1 MLEIKWDIKR
11 GADVYRQVFDSRLK
25 SWISTG
31 KIKPGEVVV
40 YRSGFSGWR
49 KPEELNEII
58 PYFRRYEEAQLRKI
72 NPHTKDFGVGV
83 KRRKPA
89 RSILPEK
96 TQINPVRN
104 TEALTGKDKISNGV
118 KNILI
123 IDDEKDLCELLGDS
137 LSSHDYNVR
146 FAHTKKNALSSLK
159 EQTPDMVFCDLK
171 LPDGDGMKIL
181 SKIKKIS
188 PGTIVN
194 IITAYGSDETRDE
207 AKRLGAHSFID
218 KPFSEEDILENIKE
232 LSKAGVR

>member
-1 MLEIKWDIKR
+1 MVEIKWDIKR

-25 SWISTG
+25 SWIYTG

-58 PYFRRYEEAQLRKI
+58 PYFRRYEKAQLRKI
-72 NPHTKDFGVGV
+72 

-89 RSILPEK
+89 RSNLPEK
-96 TQINPVRN
+96 TKINHVRKN
-104 TEALTGKDKISNGV
+104 FSNGV

-123 IDDEKDLCELLGDS
+123 IDDEKDLCQLLGDV
-137 LSSHDYNVR
+137 LSSHDYNVK

-207 AKRLGAHSFID
+207 AKRLGAYSFID
-218 KPFSEEDILENIKE
+218 KPFSEEDILGNIREFCKV
-232 LSKAGVR
+232 GVK

>member
-1 MLEIKWDIKR
+1 MAEIKWDIKR

-49 KPEELNEII
+49 RPEELEELIS
-58 PYFRRYEEAQLRKI
+58 YFRRYEKGQLRKL
-72 NPHTKDFGVGV
+72 
-83 KRRKPA
+83 KRRKLVRMA
-89 RSILPEK
+89 LPEK
-96 TQINPVRN
+96 TQ
-104 TEALTGKDKISNGV
+104 V

-123 IDDEKDLCELLGDS
+123 IDDEKDLCQLLGDT
-137 LSSHDYNVR
+137 LSSHDYNVK

-194 IITAYGSDETRDE
+194 IITAYGSDETRD
-207 AKRLGAHSFID
+207 AKIKA
-218 KPFSEEDILENIKE
+218 PF
-232 LSKAGVR
+232 

>member
-1 MLEIKWDIKR
+1 
-11 GADVYRQVFDSRLK
+11 
-25 SWISTG
+25 G

-58 PYFRRYEEAQLRKI
+58 PYFRRYEKAQLRKI
-72 NPHTKDFGVGV
+72 
-83 KRRKPA
+83 KRRKLITKAFTPLETTGQPIK
-89 RSILPEK
+89 RKMSLTGLPEK

-104 TEALTGKDKISNGV
+104 TEFSREENKISNGV

-123 IDDEKDLCELLGDS
+123 IDDEKDLCQLLGDI
-137 LSSHDYNVR
+137 LSSHNYNVQ

-207 AKRLGAHSFID
+207 AKRLGAYSFID
-218 KPFSEEDILENIKE
+218 KPFSEEDILGNIRE
-232 LSKAGVR
+232 FCKAGVK

>member
-1 MLEIKWDIKR
+1 MVEIKWDIKR

-58 PYFRRYEEAQLRKI
+58 PYFRRYEKAQLRKI
-72 NPHTKDFGVGV
+72 

-89 RSILPEK
+89 RGILSEK
-96 TQINPVRN
+96 TQI
-104 TEALTGKDKISNGV
+104 

-123 IDDEKDLCELLGDS
+123 IDDEKDLCQLLGDA
-137 LSSHDYNVR
+137 LSSHDYNVK

-207 AKRLGAHSFID
+207 AKRLGAYSFID
-218 KPFSEEDILENIKE
+218 KPFSEEDILGNIRE
-232 LSKAGVR
+232 FCKAGVK

>member
-1 MLEIKWDIKR
+1 MVEIKWDIKR
-11 GADVYRQVFDSRLK
+11 GVGIYRQVFDSRLK

-58 PYFRRYEEAQLRKI
+58 PYFRRYEKAQLRKI
-72 NPHTKDFGVGV
+72 

-96 TQINPVRN
+96 TQI
-104 TEALTGKDKISNGV
+104 

-123 IDDEKDLCELLGDS
+123 IDDEKDLCQLLGDT
-137 LSSHDYNVR
+137 LSSHDYNVK

-207 AKRLGAHSFID
+207 AKRLGAYSFID
-218 KPFSEEDILENIKE
+218 KPFSEEDILGNIRE
-232 LSKAGVR
+232 FCKAGVK

>member
-1 MLEIKWDIKR
+1 MVEIKWDIKR

-58 PYFRRYEEAQLRKI
+58 PYFRRYEKAQLRKI
-72 NPHTKDFGVGV
+72 
-83 KRRKPA
+83 KRSKPA
-89 RSILPEK
+89 RSTLPEK
-96 TQINPVRN
+96 TQI
-104 TEALTGKDKISNGV
+104 

-123 IDDEKDLCELLGDS
+123 IDDEKDLCQLLGDT
-137 LSSHDYNVR
+137 LSSHDYNVK

-194 IITAYGSDETRDE
+194 IITAYGSDEARDE
-207 AKRLGAHSFID
+207 AKRLGAYSFID
-218 KPFSEEDILENIKE
+218 KPFSEEDILGNIRE
-232 LSKAGVR
+232 FCKAGVK

>member
-1 MLEIKWDIKR
+1 MVEIKWDIKR

-58 PYFRRYEEAQLRKI
+58 PYFRRYEKAQLRKI
-72 NPHTKDFGVGV
+72 

-96 TQINPVRN
+96 TQI
-104 TEALTGKDKISNGV
+104 

-123 IDDEKDLCELLGDS
+123 IDDEKDLCQLLGDT
-137 LSSHDYNVR
+137 LSSHDYNVK

-207 AKRLGAHSFID
+207 AKRLGAYSFID
-218 KPFSEEDILENIKE
+218 KPFSEEDILGNIRE
-232 LSKAGVR
+232 FCKAGVK

>member
-1 MLEIKWDIKR
+1 MVEIKWDIKR

-58 PYFRRYEEAQLRKI
+58 PYFRRYEKAQLRKI
-72 NPHTKDFGVGV
+72 

-89 RSILPEK
+89 RSTLPEK
-96 TQINPVRN
+96 TQINPVRKFYSN
-104 TEALTGKDKISNGV
+104 RPWLFNGV

-123 IDDEKDLCELLGDS
+123 IDDEKDLCQLLGDT

-207 AKRLGAHSFID
+207 AKRLGAYSFID
-218 KPFSEEDILENIKE
+218 KPFSEEDILGNIRE
-232 LSKAGVR
+232 FCKAGVK

>member
-1 MLEIKWDIKR
+1 MAEIRWDIKR
-11 GADVYRQVFDSRLK
+11 GADIYRQVLDNRLK
-25 SWISTG
+25 FWISTG

-58 PYFRRYEEAQLRKI
+58 PYFRRYEKAQLRKI
-72 NPHTKDFGVGV
+72 

-89 RSILPEK
+89 RSTLPEK
-96 TQINPVRN
+96 TQI
-104 TEALTGKDKISNGV
+104 

-123 IDDEKDLCELLGDS
+123 IDDEKDLCQLLGDT
-137 LSSHDYNVR
+137 LSSHDYNVK

-207 AKRLGAHSFID
+207 AKRLGAYSFID
-218 KPFSEEDILENIKE
+218 KPFSEEDILGNIRE
-232 LSKAGVR
+232 FCKAGVK

>member
-1 MLEIKWDIKR
+1 MVEIKWDIKR

-58 PYFRRYEEAQLRKI
+58 PYFRRYEKAQLRKI
-72 NPHTKDFGVGV
+72 

-96 TQINPVRN
+96 TQI
-104 TEALTGKDKISNGV
+104 

-123 IDDEKDLCELLGDS
+123 IDDEKDLCQLLGDT

-146 FAHTKKNALSSLK
+146 FAHTKKNALSSLR

-188 PGTIVN
+188 PSTIVN

-207 AKRLGAHSFID
+207 AKRLGAYSFID
-218 KPFSEEDILENIKE
+218 KPFSEEDILGNIRE
-232 LSKAGVR
+232 FCKAGVK